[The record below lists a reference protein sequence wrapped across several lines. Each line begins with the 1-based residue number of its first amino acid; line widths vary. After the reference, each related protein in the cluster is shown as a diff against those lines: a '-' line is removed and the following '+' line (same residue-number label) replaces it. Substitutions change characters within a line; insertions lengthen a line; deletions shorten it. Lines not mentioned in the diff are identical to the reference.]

1 MDNIYIA
8 VGHGPT
14 NTEFA
19 DVLTGAVAAAK
30 DGSVILLTKNTSV
43 DTVYEF
49 LLKHANKN
57 TKLKVLGGTAAVS
70 DEQKIIVE
78 NLIAS
83 LNENINENNSS
94 WQGVTSVLG
103 FTRTELVDINSRLS
117 RCENQVT
124 SKNAKI
130 LIGYAKAVVIALIN
144 NPNYDYTAI
153 VDNIRT
159 SKATMSKSEK
169 DEVFY
174 ALLNNFYNFDINKL
188 SNLREVLGI

>member
-1 MDNIYIA
+1 MA
-8 VGHGPT
+8 
-14 NTEFA
+14 
-19 DVLTGAVAAAK
+19 
-30 DGSVILLTKNTSV
+30 
-43 DTVYEF
+43 
-49 LLKHANKN
+49 
-57 TKLKVLGGTAAVS
+57 
-70 DEQKIIVE
+70 
-78 NLIAS
+78 
-83 LNENINENNSS
+83 
-94 WQGVTSVLG
+94 GVTSVLG